1 MMTSKIFDKDRFV
14 LTIDRAFATSLDL
27 NSSINLLPDLDNP
40 IPWALDKASHELMIL
55 ATINAKKKL
64 AKLFAE
70 RVYQPKL
77 GYSLDAAEHLFCI
90 SGTVSTFLLCDRL
103 CRLNRLSRF
112 QNLNSLILPNVE
124 YQLNAE
130 QDTHDFMTKTVEVDP
145 FFNQWIINRLL
156 PDVPR
161 TNGIVI
167 PLYEIRNNR
176 SKKSFTAKISKSL
189 KEVGVK
195 GAFNRLLLNISFKLV
210 SRMRRGIWPFAK
222 NSVPHNMNHFGESF
236 DNKNFYWP
244 FGPLVNLPD
253 KLPLFSGLNFN
264 HQKICRSD
272 IQNLNLEIKRIFEE
286 FLLSCDGEIYLPIST
301 FDSITPL
308 FIEMQSE
315 ISLELLGD
323 ACQWAIKKIEYYKTK
338 SYYSGAPGGGAL
350 PALFTFAAKQL
361 NKDVIGS
368 QHSAW
373 GGYLSYG
380 PLVTELLMIGTD
392 YYVTFGW
399 KDPEIQLSHWRRAP
413 VILPSPLLSYY
424 ASGSRPKKLN
434 NRKKHVIL
442 APGFLYRFP
451 SIPNS
456 FLKVD
461 YIGLWFKK
469 LESIV
474 SAVTEQDIELTILM
488 YNSTINAL
496 HEKMI
501 NKLISAGNGLAH
513 LHLDPDFRIR
523 KLIFSG
529 DFYDSYDAIIW
540 DLPAGGFA
548 EALSM
553 NINTFTLCDENMLSI
568 LPEGRSA
575 IDSLRSTGIIFD
587 KADELIC
594 SLKRMY
600 LDNELHA
607 GDEAQLSIARFQNDF
622 SKISNNWEHEWLHY
636 LNSLR

>member
-1 MMTSKIFDKDRFV
+1 
-14 LTIDRAFATSLDL
+14 
-27 NSSINLLPDLDNP
+27 
-40 IPWALDKASHELMIL
+40 
-55 ATINAKKKL
+55 
-64 AKLFAE
+64 
-70 RVYQPKL
+70 
-77 GYSLDAAEHLFCI
+77 
-90 SGTVSTFLLCDRL
+90 
-103 CRLNRLSRF
+103 
-112 QNLNSLILPNVE
+112 
-124 YQLNAE
+124 
-130 QDTHDFMTKTVEVDP
+130 
-145 FFNQWIINRLL
+145 
-156 PDVPR
+156 
-161 TNGIVI
+161 
-167 PLYEIRNNR
+167 
-176 SKKSFTAKISKSL
+176 
-189 KEVGVK
+189 
-195 GAFNRLLLNISFKLV
+195 
-210 SRMRRGIWPFAK
+210 
-222 NSVPHNMNHFGESF
+222 
-236 DNKNFYWP
+236 
-244 FGPLVNLPD
+244 
-253 KLPLFSGLNFN
+253 
-264 HQKICRSD
+264 
-272 IQNLNLEIKRIFEE
+272 
-286 FLLSCDGEIYLPIST
+286 
-301 FDSITPL
+301 
-308 FIEMQSE
+308 
-315 ISLELLGD
+315 
-323 ACQWAIKKIEYYKTK
+323 
-338 SYYSGAPGGGAL
+338 
-350 PALFTFAAKQL
+350 
-361 NKDVIGS
+361 
-368 QHSAW
+368 
-373 GGYLSYG
+373 
-380 PLVTELLMIGTD
+380 
-392 YYVTFGW
+392 
-399 KDPEIQLSHWRRAP
+399 
-413 VILPSPLLSYY
+413 
-424 ASGSRPKKLN
+424 
-434 NRKKHVIL
+434 VIL

-607 GDEAQLSIARFQNDF
+607 GDEAQLSNARFQNDF